1 VTHEVGERRVTG
13 QAVGDHGGD
22 RQVEADAATS
32 VTQPRRRSGEVS
44 LADHET
50 LAELETLLLQLKLR
64 RGFDFTA
71 YKRASLL
78 RRLLVRMQPLG
89 LTSFAAYLHRLE
101 AEPEEFTRLFNT
113 ILINVTGFF
122 RDEAGWQVLR
132 EQVIPGM
139 LGKPG
144 ATDPIRVW
152 SAGCASGEEAYS
164 VAMVLAE
171 ALGLEQFRDR
181 VKIYATD
188 VDEEALGQGRHA
200 AYGHRTVENVPRPL
214 LERYFDQVND
224 RFVVRKDIRRS
235 VIFGRHD
242 LIQDVPVSRIN
253 LLLCRNCLMYFHSE
267 AQHRMLARFHFALVP
282 GGVLWLG
289 KAETLQAQSV
299 AFQPVHVGCRL
310 FRKTDGQPE
319 SRHLTGTSSHLTGTS
334 SHLTGTSS
342 HLTGRPSHLTGTSS
356 PGYERHR
363 RLRDAAG
370 EPGPAARLLVDRD
383 GIVVHLN
390 QPLRTIFGLS
400 ARDIGRPLRDLEL
413 SYHPFELHRR
423 IERAYAEREPSVA
436 LDGRWTRPGG
446 HLMALDL
453 SIRPLL
459 DSDGTAL
466 GLSIE
471 FQDVT
476 RRGGLQVDVRR
487 ANLNTELQSTKAE
500 LGTCNGEGRGLD
512 GRR

>member
-1 VTHEVGERRVTG
+1 M
-13 QAVGDHGGD
+13 
-22 RQVEADAATS
+22 
-32 VTQPRRRSGEVS
+32 
-44 LADHET
+44 
-50 LAELETLLLQLKLR
+50 LAELEALLLHLKIS

-89 LTSFAAYLHRLE
+89 LNSFAAYLRLLE
-101 AEPEEFTRLFNT
+101 ADPEEFSRLFNT

-122 RDEAGWQVLR
+122 RDGAGWDALR
-132 EQVIPGM
+132 DQVIPGM
-139 LGKPG
+139 RGKPG

-152 SAGCASGEEAYS
+152 SAGCASGEEPYS

-188 VDEEALGQGRHA
+188 VDEEALSQGRHA
-200 AYGHRTVENVPRPL
+200 AYGPRTVENVPRPL

-242 LIQDVPVSRIN
+242 LIQDAPVSRIN

-267 AQHRMLARFHFALVP
+267 AQHRMLARFHFALVA

-299 AFQPVHVGCRL
+299 AFQPVHIGCRL

-334 SHLTGTSS
+334 SHLTGTS
-342 HLTGRPSHLTGTSS
+342 SHLTGTSS

-400 ARDIGRPLRDLEL
+400 TRDIGRPLRDLEL

-423 IERAYAEREPSVA
+423 NERAYAEREPSVA
-436 LDGRWTRPGG
+436 LDGRWTGPGG

-453 SIRPLL
+453 SITPLL

-476 RRGGLQVDVRR
+476 RRGLLQ
-487 ANLNTELQSTKAE
+487 
-500 LGTCNGEGRGLD
+500 EGV
-512 GRR
+512 